1 MKEKKEEVFNTL
13 KKGVE
18 PKSLENL
25 VNRVKKIDDLIIFS
39 FAMLLSYGGKN
50 DDTDFLNVILE
61 VAA

>member
-1 MKEKKEEVFNTL
+1 MKQEKEEVFNTL
-13 KKGVE
+13 KKGAE

-25 VNRVKKIDDLIIFS
+25 VNRVKNIDDLIIFS

-50 DDTDFLNVILE
+50 DDTDFLKEILE

>member
-1 MKEKKEEVFNTL
+1 MKQEKEVVFNTL

-25 VNRVKKIDDLIIFS
+25 VNRVKNIDDLIIFS

-50 DDTDFLNVILE
+50 DDTDFLKEILE